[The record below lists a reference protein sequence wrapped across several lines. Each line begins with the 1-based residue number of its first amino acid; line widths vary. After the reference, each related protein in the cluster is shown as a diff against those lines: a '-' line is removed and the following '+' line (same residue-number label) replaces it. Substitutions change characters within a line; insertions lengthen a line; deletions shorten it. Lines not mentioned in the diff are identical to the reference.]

1 MNPLPTTSLGPIGEG
16 QGFGPF
22 NFIKPQD
29 VETIRNI
36 STLLS
41 NLVGF
46 ITILSGLWFGFQFI
60 MGALQ
65 WLSSGGEKAGLEGA
79 RNRMIHA
86 FIGLIMVAG
95 ALAIIAVMATVFSL
109 DILLTNPEKI
119 ACQLNPTIVDKSVCK

>member
-1 MNPLPTTSLGPIGEG
+1 MNPLPTTSLGPIGG
-16 QGFGPF
+16 GGGFGPF
-22 NFIKPQD
+22 NIIGPD
-29 VETIRNI
+29 AVATIRNI